1 MNVNLLVNDLNVL
14 FLLRRMNGKGQLA
27 HRAHQEEIKAVN
39 V

>member
-27 HRAHQEEIKAVN
+27 HSVHRVEIKAVY

>member
-27 HRAHQEEIKAVN
+27 HRVHWDEIKAVY